1 MVLPHQDQAI
11 RYLNK
16 PLFLLVLIVSMIGQ
30 SCTHNKKVYKS
41 DCNADKA
48 FKRMRFNQLIDS
60 LPNYDQQYVEVS
72 GRYKEDKGVS
82 ALFNDSLFVDHSSKN
97 ALWVDFSQDC
107 PLYLSGTHIGLFE
120 YNDGKFT
127 QINDKLITIR
137 GRIDLHNK
145 GHLKQYKGTIERVS
159 FIKL

>member
-1 MVLPHQDQAI
+1 MASPHPKHFTQ
-11 RYLNK
+11 YLNK
-16 PLFLLVLIVSMIGQ
+16 MSVFLILMGSMVWL
-30 SCTHNKKVYKS
+30 SCSHNKKVYKS
-41 DCNADKA
+41 DCDSDKA
-48 FKRMRFNQLIDS
+48 FKHVGFSQLIDS
-60 LPNYDQQYVEVS
+60 LANYDQKYVEVS

-107 PLYLSGTHIGLFE
+107 PLYLLGTHVGLFE

-145 GHLKQYKGTIERVS
+145 GHLKQYRGTIERVS